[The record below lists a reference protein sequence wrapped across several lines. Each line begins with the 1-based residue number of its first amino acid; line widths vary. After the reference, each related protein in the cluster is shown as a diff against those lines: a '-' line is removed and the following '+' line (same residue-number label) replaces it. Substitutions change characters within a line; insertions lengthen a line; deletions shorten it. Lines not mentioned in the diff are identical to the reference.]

1 MTRSKR
7 RLTGLI
13 AVAILAAPGV
23 AMAHPGWDCAFE
35 GSGSDP
41 ARYISHLE
49 IHGRELVEPHWPAAT
64 AYRILVD
71 DREFLIAARAYVVPP
86 TFRRDSRAMA
96 TVVTINKINGRLR
109 RTTGE
114 SGEAADRIETGV
126 CNRR

>member
-1 MTRSKR
+1 MTKSKR
-7 RLTGLI
+7 RLAGLL
-13 AVAILAAPGV
+13 AVATFAVPGV
-23 AMAHPGWDCAFE
+23 AIAHPGWDCSFE
-35 GSGSDP
+35 GSGSNP

-86 TFRRDSRAMA
+86 TFRGDARAMA

-114 SGEAADRIETGV
+114 SGGAADRIETGV
-126 CNRR
+126 CDRR